1 MNSLILF
8 KRKDSNGAGDERLI
22 GEWLGGQ
29 AMATVRAIPPQYKE
43 LQLKEWP
50 LIAGSVRNHRSKWTA
65 WQHKNITMKN
75 GSKQIQTGSL
85 PGFILMLAVGLS

>member
-22 GEWLGGQ
+22 GKWLGGQ

-43 LQLKEWP
+43 LQLK
-50 LIAGSVRNHRSKWTA
+50 
-65 WQHKNITMKN
+65 N
-75 GSKQIQTGSL
+75 GRLL
-85 PGFILMLAVGLS
+85 PGQYEITGADGQLGSTRTLL